1 MRKTTI
7 TISFLIGIIALTT
20 ISIASSF
27 AWYSMGVTNR
37 IDAVD
42 VTIDADRE
50 LYIDTVE
57 EPEEMRAELKY
68 EELNQVNVFAPVTT
82 AHRATWMD
90 EKGKA
95 PKFYDDT
102 IYYPSESVPSLK
114 EVDTGYFSQ
123 DLYLFSDDDVY
134 VTIDPNTSY
143 IKPNE
148 EYNKRY
154 AAELYKQFQ
163 ASNLKAD
170 LPLKELSEEDIFER
184 LNEIVKAMRFSI
196 LILSDVDAYDYIIID
211 PYKDGDTLLG
221 GVLDNDSDQY
231 YDYYH
236 DTSNISYERI
246 YGDMNDRDLIVY
258 DEASETDSEL
268 KFKDQEANAFNA
280 KHKAGVR
287 AFNYEASKENGFE
300 FLEEG
305 AYSLEEFKNRVNSPL
320 NIPVYKNKAN
330 RINVSIYIEGYDLNS
345 VNYTM
350 GATFLASLDF
360 VISREM

>member
-1 MRKTTI
+1 
-7 TISFLIGIIALTT
+7 
-20 ISIASSF
+20 
-27 AWYSMGVTNR
+27 
-37 IDAVD
+37 
-42 VTIDADRE
+42 
-50 LYIDTVE
+50 
-57 EPEEMRAELKY
+57 
-68 EELNQVNVFAPVTT
+68 
-82 AHRATWMD
+82 
-90 EKGKA
+90 
-95 PKFYDDT
+95 
-102 IYYPSESVPSLK
+102 LK

-268 KFKDQEANAFNA
+268 KFNDQEANAFNA

-360 VISREM
+360 VISKEM